1 MIPTLND
8 TQVNALYAQ
17 QNCFSCLDGREVE
30 LPAAIEPYEFDLWV
44 ALHRRYQ
51 GDKQLIAAATDKALQ
66 QARQAA

>member
-17 QNCFSCLDGREVE
+17 QNCFCALEGIPVE
-30 LPAAIEPYEFDLWV
+30 LPSAIEPYEFDLW
-44 ALHRRYQ
+44 LTMMLRHQ
-51 GDKQLIAAATDKALQ
+51 GDRDRVNEEMTRAIE